1 MNQDKI
7 GRWTAAALVCGFFI
21 WWISAI
27 PTPTRQPGL
36 VNAAEPVSTPAEH
49 PAGGPILYIQ
59 HETEARR
66 FLRDCNQKR
75 PGDRQE
81 CLRLQ
86 RTFVIVYVGS
96 FTGGFFQI
104 VTLAAALSSPTSRN
118 YMKQVAPAVRPDPIE
133 SCAWWKLLSL
143 TTAHNPAYD
152 ATYHRNCDLLS
163 GDSIQ
168 TRFRQIAPQL
178 GDQSK
183 PPPDWDPKIDGLRDR

>member
-66 FLRDCNQKR
+66 FLRECNQKR
-75 PGDRQE
+75 SADRQE

-133 SCAWWKLLSL
+133 SCAWWTLLSL
-143 TTAHNPAYD
+143 TTAHNPEYD
-152 ATYHRNCDLLS
+152 ATITAIATFSPATASKRAFARSPLSWATSPSRHRT
-163 GDSIQ
+163 GIQ
-168 TRFRQIAPQL
+168 KSTV
-178 GDQSK
+178 
-183 PPPDWDPKIDGLRDR
+183 